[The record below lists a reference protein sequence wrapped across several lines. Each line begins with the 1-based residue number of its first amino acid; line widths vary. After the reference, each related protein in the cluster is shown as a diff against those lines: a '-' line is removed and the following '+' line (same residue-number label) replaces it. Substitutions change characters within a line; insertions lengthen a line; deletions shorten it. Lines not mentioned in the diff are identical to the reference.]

1 MKEILKGIIIGIGK
15 IIPGVSGSV
24 LAISLGI
31 YEKAIYSFNNIF
43 KDYRNIYFLL
53 KIFIGVLIAI
63 IFGSKIILY
72 FLNNYYPLT
81 IFAFV
86 GLILGSMNEIN
97 KNIKIKYWYM
107 TIVSFLV
114 ISILGFLNISNQF
127 TINNN
132 VVISIYYFI
141 SGFIEAVSAIVP
153 GISGTALLMLIGSYD
168 KIMFLFSN
176 ILDFEVVLDNLIII
190 ITFCIG
196 VLLGLYFSIKLISFL
211 FRKYFYQTYNV
222 ILGLLLGSL
231 FIMIKNCIFNLS
243 SVILGVAI
251 SIISYIFMK
260 KINHF
265 F

>member
-72 FLNNYYPLT
+72 FLNNYYTLT

-97 KNIKIKYWYM
+97 KNIKVKYWYM
-107 TIVSFLV
+107 TILSFLV

-132 VVISIYYFI
+132 VVISIY
-141 SGFIEAVSAIVP
+141 
-153 GISGTALLMLIGSYD
+153 
-168 KIMFLFSN
+168 
-176 ILDFEVVLDNLIII
+176 
-190 ITFCIG
+190 
-196 VLLGLYFSIKLISFL
+196 
-211 FRKYFYQTYNV
+211 
-222 ILGLLLGSL
+222 
-231 FIMIKNCIFNLS
+231 
-243 SVILGVAI
+243 
-251 SIISYIFMK
+251 
-260 KINHF
+260 
-265 F
+265 